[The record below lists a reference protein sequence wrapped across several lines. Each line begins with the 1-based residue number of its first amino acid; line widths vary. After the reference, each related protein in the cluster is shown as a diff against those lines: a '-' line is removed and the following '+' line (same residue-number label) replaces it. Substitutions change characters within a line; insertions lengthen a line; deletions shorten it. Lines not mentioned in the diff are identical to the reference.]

1 MRVKVSC
8 ILETLAVFAKNFLY
22 TRNSCIIFYFGIH
35 AGGSSFLIFRRLIMQ
50 NVMQMPQT
58 YAIIYKYNR
67 LLTSRNRGNYYEDI
81 KNIMLYGSRLPHSLQ
96 PERLQ
101 SAKG

>member
-1 MRVKVSC
+1 
-8 ILETLAVFAKNFLY
+8 
-22 TRNSCIIFYFGIH
+22 
-35 AGGSSFLIFRRLIMQ
+35 
-50 NVMQMPQT
+50 MPQT

-67 LLTSRNRGNYYEDI
+67 FLTSMKRGNYYEDI

-101 SAKG
+101 SAKGCGQPGQRHNKHPDLRNQSTCRRQAHRPYQRKRRTHQQGPAAFCYR